1 MRIICC
7 VTLEFIVQEAIRN
20 RQRGALF
27 SQRMLT
33 PQLQYGSPAKAFHWA
48 VVVLLVVQAPLG
60 WIMQGLR
67 RGQPPDTP
75 LTVHV
80 TIGMAIFVL
89 IVLRFL
95 WRLSHPV
102 TSESSLPP
110 WQRATSEWVHWLLYL
125 VVLLTTLTGWLLDS
139 ARGTDAAF
147 VGGVPLPRLALQ
159 GSALG
164 QAIGRWH
171 ATLVWVLVALVSL
184 HVLAALMH
192 YFVYRDGV
200 MQRMLPASPRRRPDG
215 DDVLGRSVKADD

>member
-1 MRIICC
+1 
-7 VTLEFIVQEAIRN
+7 
-20 RQRGALF
+20 
-27 SQRMLT
+27 MLT
-33 PQLQYGSPAKAFHWA
+33 RQLEYGPTAKAFHWA

-60 WIMQGLR
+60 WIMDGLR

-80 TIGMAIFVL
+80 TIGMAILVL

-102 TSESSLPP
+102 APESSLPR
-110 WQRATSEWVHWLLYL
+110 WQRATSEWVHWLLYF

-139 ARGTDAAF
+139 ARGTDAQF
-147 VGGVPLPRLALQ
+147 VVGVPLPRLVPW
-159 GSALG
+159 GSTLG

-184 HVLAALMH
+184 HVLAALVH
-192 YFVYRDGV
+192 YFVYSDGV
-200 MQRMLPASPRRRPDG
+200 MQRMLPGEHVPPTR
-215 DDVLGRSVKADD
+215 L

>member
-1 MRIICC
+1 
-7 VTLEFIVQEAIRN
+7 
-20 RQRGALF
+20 
-27 SQRMLT
+27 MLT
-33 PQLQYGSPAKAFHWA
+33 GQLQYGPTAKTFHWA

-60 WIMQGLR
+60 WIMHGLR

-80 TIGMAIFVL
+80 TIGMAILVL

-102 TSESSLPP
+102 APESSLPP
-110 WQRATSEWVHWLLYL
+110 WQRATSEWVHRLLYL

-147 VGGVPLPRLALQ
+147 VGGVPLPRLVLQ

-192 YFVYRDGV
+192 YFVYGDGV
-200 MQRMLPASPRRRPDG
+200 MQRMLPGEPAPPTGRR
-215 DDVLGRSVKADD
+215 

>member
-1 MRIICC
+1 
-7 VTLEFIVQEAIRN
+7 
-20 RQRGALF
+20 
-27 SQRMLT
+27 MLT
-33 PQLQYGSPAKAFHWA
+33 RQLQYGPTAKAFHWG
-48 VVVLLVVQAPLG
+48 VVVLLVVQVPLG
-60 WIMQGLR
+60 WIMHGLR

-80 TIGMAIFVL
+80 TIGMAILVL

-102 TSESSLPP
+102 APESSLPP

-139 ARGTDAAF
+139 AGGTDAAF
-147 VGGVPLPRLALQ
+147 VGGVLLPRLVLQ

-184 HVLAALMH
+184 HVLAALVH
-192 YFVYRDGV
+192 YFVYSDGV
-200 MQRMLPASPRRRPDG
+200 MQRMLPGEHVPPTR
-215 DDVLGRSVKADD
+215 L